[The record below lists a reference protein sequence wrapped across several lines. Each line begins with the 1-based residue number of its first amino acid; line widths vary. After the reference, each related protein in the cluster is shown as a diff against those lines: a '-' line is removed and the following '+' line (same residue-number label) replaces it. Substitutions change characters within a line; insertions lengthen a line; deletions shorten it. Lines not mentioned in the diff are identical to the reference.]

1 MINSIRYLR
10 LFTSLHLTV
19 VFIPHHLSMIQLRQL
34 VDFILI
40 EITPLEEPLG
50 CHKKLLIGWLLGV
63 GNDTINY
70 NMKIIMS
77 GFSRKLVLL
86 LVTII
91 WQSSLGTNAIQSSGQ
106 SLGQNGYIKYSNG
119 LLMQWGTRAGATGGA
134 ISLYFPTT
142 FYNTDYNIYFTG
154 AVNNTSESFIYAPG
168 YDLNGKY
175 TSYCKVLT
183 RGINST
189 PAIVWTGWNF
199 TWFAIGRWK

>member
-91 WQSSLGTNAIQSSGQ
+91 WQSSLGTNAALKDFSNVSTK
-106 SLGQNGYIKYSNG
+106 SLSQNGYYKLPDG
-119 LLMQWGTRAGATGGA
+119 LMIQWGRSTSGGSGKY
-134 ISLYFPTT
+134 IYFPQSFLDT
-142 FYNTDYNIYFTG
+142 YFSITIVSDSTAAKG
-154 AVNNTSESFIYAPG
+154 IVVTM
-168 YDLNGKY
+168 
-175 TSYCKVLT
+175 
-183 RGINST
+183 INSISKT
-189 PAIVWTGWNF
+189 YFQIESRYNDANTVSTAGEGFRWM
-199 TWFAIGRWK
+199 AIGRWK

>member
-1 MINSIRYLR
+1 
-10 LFTSLHLTV
+10 
-19 VFIPHHLSMIQLRQL
+19 MIQLRQL

-91 WQSSLGTNAIQSSGQ
+91 WQSSLGTNAALKDFSNVSTK
-106 SLGQNGYIKYSNG
+106 SLSQNGYYKLPDG
-119 LLMQWGTRAGATGGA
+119 LLIQWGTGGNGVNQ
-134 ISLYFPTT
+134 IVYFPTS
-142 FYNTDYNIYFTG
+142 FYNTSYVVVTTAISSVMNSI
-154 AVNNTSESFIYAPG
+154 VKMI
-168 YDLNGKY
+168 NGKNI
-175 TSYCKVLT
+175 SYFKVYSVGPT
-183 RGINST
+183 IEAGEIF
-189 PAIVWTGWNF
+189 GWI
-199 TWFAIGRWK
+199 AIGRWK

>member
-1 MINSIRYLR
+1 
-10 LFTSLHLTV
+10 
-19 VFIPHHLSMIQLRQL
+19 
-34 VDFILI
+34 
-40 EITPLEEPLG
+40 
-50 CHKKLLIGWLLGV
+50 
-63 GNDTINY
+63 
-70 NMKIIMS
+70 MKIIMS

-91 WQSSLGTNAIQSSGQ
+91 WQSFLGTNAIQSSGQ